1 MGVHRAPRTAHRGRA
16 ALAAVG
22 KRGTVFEPNM
32 RLSKPRWRRVPRLVW
47 YLGVRRRYGGRAAMS
62 NVTTRDAPLIS
73 AGPVAQ
79 HLDERIKEA

>member
-62 NVTTRDAPLIS
+62 NVTTRDDRPHISRSRRAAPRR
-73 AGPVAQ
+73 A
-79 HLDERIKEA
+79 D